1 MSTAVTI
8 IRPQGTGPLAFLA
21 EAWQARHLLVTFALR
36 DLRVRYVQAFFGV
49 AWALIQPLALL
60 AAFTLVLGRNDP
72 LAYLVATLPALI
84 PWQLAASGLGHG
96 VNALVDQERL
106 LTKVYFPRLVLPL
119 AASVAGMLDALIV
132 LVLAVPLLIVLGQG
146 IGMQVLALPLLV
158 VLTPFALLG
167 PILGLAALNVRY
179 RDVRY
184 ALPLLTQVLL
194 IASPIAYRPEQIDAA
209 WRLLLALNPL
219 WAVMALW
226 RWALLGTPCA
236 IAEVALG
243 AGVALVLLFIGITA
257 FRRMERSFADVI

>member
-8 IRPQGTGPLAFLA
+8 IRPQGAGPLAFLV
-21 EAWQARHLLVTFALR
+21 EAWQARQLLVTFALR
-36 DLRVRYVQAFFGV
+36 DLRVRYVQAVFGV
-49 AWALIQPLALL
+49 AWAVVQPVALL
-60 AAFTLVLGRNDP
+60 AAFTLVLGRQDP

-132 LVLAVPLLIVLGQG
+132 LVLALPLLVILGQG
-146 IGMQVLALPLLV
+146 PGFEALALPLL
-158 VLTPFALLG
+158 LLITPLALLG
-167 PILGLAALNVRY
+167 PVLGLAALNVRY

-184 ALPLLTQVLL
+184 ILPLLTQVLL
-194 IASPIAYRPEQIDAA
+194 IASPIAYRPEQIDAS
-209 WRLLLALNPL
+209 WRLFLALNPL
-219 WAVMALW
+219 WAVMGLW
-226 RWALLGTPCA
+226 RWALLGTPLA
-236 IAEVALG
+236 LDEVALG
-243 AGVALVLLFIGITA
+243 AGVAIVLLGIGITA